1 MIIES
6 RTSEIRHVDRMLE
19 EIKAGHD
26 LDEKLFSLMLTS
38 VYEAVTNSIRHGN
51 RFDVSKKVTVE
62 FARRG
67 GNRFIFRVTD
77 EGDGFDW
84 RSAPEPPSPDRIGG
98 RGLLIMKRLAQKCIF
113 NEKGNSVELHFT
125 A

>member
-6 RTSEIRHVDRMLE
+6 RISEIRRVDRMLE

-26 LDEKLFSLMLTS
+26 LGAKLFSSMLTS

-51 RFDVSKKVTVE
+51 RFDVSKKINVE

-84 RSAPEPPSPDRIGG
+84 RSVPEPPCPDRIGG